1 MDRETYLWWQKYFQ
15 QHPAL
20 AWGTNLFA
28 SRLAALAVAV
38 PLLVVWYP
46 AGRLYVVWAGVCL
59 LVGWLGLVQ
68 GIAALFPRRRPY
80 QQFGFVPVG
89 GVGLFSHVDTRPDA
103 FPSGHTTALAVLA
116 FSLFA
121 FSSGAGMAV
130 AMLAVAAGSAR
141 VLLGW
146 HFVQDIAAGIA
157 LAGVVVAGLY
167 YGGVF
172 GLLQRF
178 VV

>member
-1 MDRETYLWWQKYFQ
+1 MDRNAYLWWQKYFQ
-15 QHPAL
+15 QHSVL
-20 AWGTNLFA
+20 AWGVHLFA
-28 SRLAALAVAV
+28 SRLAALTLVV

-46 AGRLYVVWAGVCL
+46 AGRLYIAWAGVCL
-59 LVGWLGLVQ
+59 IVGWLCLVQ
-68 GIAALFPRRRPY
+68 FIVTLFPRSRPY
-80 QQFGFVPVG
+80 QRFGFVPVAG
-89 GVGLFSHVDTRPDA
+89 MGLFSRVDARPDA

-121 FSSGAGMAV
+121 FSPGAAVVAIVLAAGAGV
-130 AMLAVAAGSAR
+130 AR

-146 HFVQDIAAGIA
+146 HFVKDIVAGLL

-167 YGGVF
+167 YGGIF

-178 VV
+178 MV